1 MNVNDTF
8 KASLNEFYTALT
20 AKAQSLMKSLMPL
33 VDSTLLMSMSYVIKH
48 YIRNMYKL
56 AEESPEHA
64 EQHSENYYP
73 IPVIS
78 LGGLCDVEVD
88 TDAVSVFTR
97 LKRVDMLRFD
107 FSELAGYSFKAYGYG
122 AGSLVNFCDN
132 ETTPE
137 DVKEHILGS
146 NAEVVDFYFDFHF
159 DTDEG
164 TVFALVKKLRNAGF
178 FF

>member
-1 MNVNDTF
+1 MELSNDFRTH
-8 KASLNEFYTALT
+8 LNEVYLALIS
-20 AKAQSLMKSLMPL
+20 KSQSLMREFSPL
-33 VDSTLLMSMSYVIKH
+33 ISPDLLMSMNYFIRH
-48 YIRNMYKL
+48 YIRHMYKHT
-56 AEESPEHA
+56 EESLEYA
-64 EQHSENYYP
+64 ARHSENHYP

-88 TDAVSVFTR
+88 TDIISVFTR

-107 FSELAGYSFKAYGYG
+107 FSELTGYSFKAYGYG
-122 AGSLVNFCDN
+122 AGSLVNFCDD
-132 ETTPE
+132 ETTLQN
-137 DVKEHILGS
+137 VKEHILGS
-146 NAEVVDFYFDFHF
+146 NAEVIDFYFDFPF